1 MVVRSAGKVAAP
13 GRVLVDGV
21 HDGGGERASRV
32 TGMGIPAGIKSP
44 SGDGDGEEVL
54 PMSLH
59 GDGDGGNLPP
69 RERRWGSNP
78 TGNSPLT
85 S

>member
-1 MVVRSAGKVAAP
+1 VVVRSAGEVAAP

-32 TGMGIPAGIKSP
+32 AGMGIPAGIKSR
-44 SGDGDGEEVL
+44 SGDGDREEVL

-69 RERRWGSNP
+69 RGRGWGGNPRRGIP
-78 TGNSPLT
+78 R
-85 S
+85 